1 MTFIIKLRFCNR
13 LTTSLTLESSA
24 RMADR
29 LSLLAEYHK
38 VVVKD
43 AMYLDG
49 GRSYKEKELNQEI
62 SQRFLLGTEGFTY

>member
-1 MTFIIKLRFCNR
+1 
-13 LTTSLTLESSA
+13 
-24 RMADR
+24 MADR

-38 VVVKD
+38 VAVKD

-62 SQRFLLGTEGFTY
+62 SQRFLLGTEGFTYRRTPMSHEHPEESLQE